1 MEHLPYK
8 TFQAFGFRFSQIEF
22 RDLTKGWGIVS
33 LAFGIVLTGTRNLA
47 SMTFLLNIALSA
59 FTVGTA
65 FILHELG
72 HKFVAQRYGYHAEF
86 RSFDQML
93 LFALLMSFFGF
104 VFAAPGAVMIAGN
117 PGRQKN
123 GVISVTG
130 PLVNVFL
137 SAMFFAGYFLVHQ
150 NMVFRYGF
158 LINAW
163 IALFNMIPLGAFD
176 GKKIL
181 NWHKGVYGAM
191 VGASSFLVFLSFTL
205 V

>member
-1 MEHLPYK
+1 MYHIPYK
-8 TFQAFGFRFSQIEF
+8 MYSVFGFRFSQIEI
-22 RDLTKGWGIVS
+22 RDLTKGWGIIS
-33 LAFGIVLTGTRNLA
+33 LAFGIVLTGIGNLT
-47 SMTFLLNIALSA
+47 STMFLLNIALSA

-72 HKFVAQRYGYHAEF
+72 HKFVAQRYGYLAEF

-93 LFALLMSFFGF
+93 FFALLMSFFGF

-123 GVISVTG
+123 GIISATG
-130 PLVNVFL
+130 PLVNIIL
-137 SAMFFAGYFLVHQ
+137 SIMFFAGYFLVHQ
-150 NMVFRYGF
+150 NIVFRYGL

-163 IALFNMIPLGAFD
+163 IALFNMIPFGAFD

-181 NWHKGVYGAM
+181 DWHKGAYGTM
-191 VGASSFLVFLSFTL
+191 VGASALLVFFSFTL
-205 V
+205 L

>member
-1 MEHLPYK
+1 M
-8 TFQAFGFRFSQIEF
+8 GFRFSEIEI
-22 RDLTKGWGIVS
+22 RDLAKGWGIIS
-33 LAFGIVLTGTRNLA
+33 LAFGIVLTGVSNLA
-47 SMTFLLNIALSA
+47 STMFLINIALSG

-72 HKFVAQRYGYHAEF
+72 HKFVAQRYGYVAEF

-117 PGRQKN
+117 PGLRKN
-123 GVISVTG
+123 GIISATG
-130 PLVNVFL
+130 PFVNIVL
-137 SAMFFAGYFLVHQ
+137 SIMFFAGFFAFPNL
-150 NMVFRYGF
+150 VFRYGL

-163 IALFNMIPLGAFD
+163 IALFNMIPLGPFD

-181 NWHKGVYGAM
+181 HWDKRIYGVM
-191 VGASSFLVFLSFTL
+191 VGVSLVLVFFSFML
-205 V
+205 

>member
-1 MEHLPYK
+1 MYHQPHYK
-8 TFQAFGFRFSQIEF
+8 MYRVMGFRFSEIEI
-22 RDLTKGWGIVS
+22 RDLAKGWGIIS
-33 LAFGIVLTGTRNLA
+33 LAFGIVLTGVSNLA
-47 SMTFLLNIALSA
+47 STMFLINIALSG

-72 HKFVAQRYGYHAEF
+72 HKFVAQRYGYVAEF

-117 PGRQKN
+117 PGLRKN
-123 GVISVTG
+123 GIISATG
-130 PLVNVFL
+130 PFVNIVL
-137 SAMFFAGYFLVHQ
+137 SIMFFAGFFAFPNL
-150 NMVFRYGF
+150 VFRYGL

-163 IALFNMIPLGAFD
+163 IALFNMIPLGPFD

-181 NWHKGVYGAM
+181 HWDKRIYGVM
-191 VGASSFLVFLSFTL
+191 VGVSLVLVFFSFML
-205 V
+205 